1 LPADLLIF
9 KDGTIMFFKVRNSK
23 WIRLLTGLFFIIGL
37 LLLGVNIFGL
47 FKSLRND
54 ALYSEV
60 TPYKNDISISLKDAR
75 KQWHRKEGETEKDFA
90 MRMNMLVNHA
100 MAHYWKDEGINKYH
114 LRVPV
119 WENYILYFMGFIKP
133 VEYGKYEFRTYKKAI
148 ERGVGICS
156 QPSIALK
163 DLLNENGIA
172 ADLWDI
178 AGHVVVRATFSDGSG
193 YILDPDYGQYVPF
206 DIPDIERNPEIV
218 RPYYADQNEVYAPHL
233 KKHRTTDSLVEL
245 YGKEGNHIYYMDRSF
260 EKFSYIA
267 KWVLPFLLMLP
278 LLIFKKR

>member
-1 LPADLLIF
+1 
-9 KDGTIMFFKVRNSK
+9 MFFKVRNSK

-54 ALYSEV
+54 ELYSEV
-60 TPYKNDISISLKDAR
+60 TPYKNDISVSLEDVR
-75 KQWHRKEGETEKDFA
+75 EQWHRKEGETDKDFA

-100 MAHYWKDEGINKYH
+100 MAHYWKDEGIDKYY
-114 LRVPV
+114 LRVPL
-119 WENYILYFMGFIKP
+119 WENYILYFMGFVKP

-218 RPYYADQNEVYAPHL
+218 RPYYADQNDVYAPHL

-278 LLIFKKR
+278 FALIKRK